1 MIWIYDYVWVPVT
14 FPNLFAET
22 FIFDISSA
30 VSRKKVMLTLVKKNR
45 TKTGVPKPTWAP
57 EYVHVCVY
65 INN

>member
-57 EYVHVCVY
+57 
-65 INN
+65 